1 MKDVAHIVEALL
13 FSADGPLKVEQ
24 VLELLPETDGAA
36 VEEAF
41 TELRDLYDD
50 TSRAFC
56 LVPIAGGYQ
65 LLTRPDAAPWV
76 EKFLVGR
83 RRKRLSR
90 AALEVLAVVS
100 YRQPVTRGDVET
112 IRGVDCGG
120 VFRTLLERR
129 LVAVKGRAKTVGHPL
144 LYVTTDRFLEHFGI
158 EDEAMLREKLDV
170 DIFSVRPVYTG
181 PHAENGLDSFG
192 APVDDIYGADGVGY
206 GVGRIYPLAD
216 AKTVAEVENFAWP
229 NAADFD
235 YRIAATLLRGI
246 PDDKA
251 KRIDGKYGIGKPGK
265 TLEEAAGGGPWL
277 PLICNLFNLFGLEN
291 TLVNFACQPRLI
303 ETAVKKTEEFTL
315 EFFRRLCE
323 ATTGLAELAYY
334 GDDFATQRGL
344 LISPEHWRRFLKPTY
359 KKVFE
364 LLKGHGLKVW
374 FHSCGQFRPV
384 MGDLID
390 VGMDVWETVQT
401 HLPGNEPEVRCS
413 SASFSLA
420 LEFI

>member
-1 MKDVAHIVEALL
+1 MKGIARIVEALL
-13 FSADGPLKVEQ
+13 FTADGPLKVEQ

-100 YRQPVTRGDVET
+100 YRQPMTRGEVET

-158 EDEAMLREKLDV
+158 EKLSDLPKIQEFEALVDREETREELQNAGV
-170 DIFSVRPVYTG
+170 L
-181 PHAENGLDSFG
+181 AENA
-192 APVDDIYGADGVGY
+192 APAVDARDHGQPESGG
-206 GVGRIYPLAD
+206 
-216 AKTVAEVENFAWP
+216 EV
-229 NAADFD
+229 
-235 YRIAATLLRGI
+235 IA
-246 PDDKA
+246 
-251 KRIDGKYGIGKPGK
+251 
-265 TLEEAAGGGPWL
+265 
-277 PLICNLFNLFGLEN
+277 
-291 TLVNFACQPRLI
+291 
-303 ETAVKKTEEFTL
+303 
-315 EFFRRLCE
+315 
-323 ATTGLAELAYY
+323 
-334 GDDFATQRGL
+334 
-344 LISPEHWRRFLKPTY
+344 
-359 KKVFE
+359 
-364 LLKGHGLKVW
+364 
-374 FHSCGQFRPV
+374 
-384 MGDLID
+384 
-390 VGMDVWETVQT
+390 
-401 HLPGNEPEVRCS
+401 
-413 SASFSLA
+413 
-420 LEFI
+420 